1 MTITID
7 VTVNAPVEA
16 AWNAW
21 TSPAQITRWNFAS
34 DEWACPRAELD
45 LRPGGKFKYRMEAK
59 DGSMGFDFEGEFTAV
74 IPNRRIEYS
83 LGDDRKVSVDFV
95 SEAGATR
102 IVESFD
108 AEDANSGEAQRQG
121 WLSILHNFK
130 KLVENR

>member
-1 MTITID
+1 
-7 VTVNAPVEA
+7 
-16 AWNAW
+16 
-21 TSPAQITRWNFAS
+21 
-34 DEWACPRAELD
+34 
-45 LRPGGKFKYRMEAK
+45 
-59 DGSMGFDFEGEFTAV
+59 MGFDFEGEFTAV

-83 LGDDRKVSVDFV
+83 LGDDRKVTVDFV

>member
-7 VTVNAPVEA
+7 VTVDAPVEA
-16 AWNAW
+16 VWNAW

-34 DEWACPRAELD
+34 DDWACPRAELD
-45 LRPGGKFKYRMEAK
+45 LRPGGKFSYRMEAK

-83 LGDDRKVSVDFV
+83 LGDERKVSIDFV

-108 AEDANSGEAQRQG
+108 AEDAHTGEAQRRG